1 MEKELA
7 QSDIT
12 VRGKVPKTTQ
22 NFTFL
27 KKIVFSG
34 GFGDFFLIMID
45 GEVKLKLFRQ
55 GMDKDE
61 KDGSGWVTPDY
72 IKRIREWKSNNINSS
87 NIKDNKKE
95 NIDNKKEN
103 VISTSKFD
111 PFGTDSDSY

>member
-34 GFGDFFLIMID
+34 GFGDFFLIMI
-45 GEVKLKLFRQ
+45 
-55 GMDKDE
+55 
-61 KDGSGWVTPDY
+61 
-72 IKRIREWKSNNINSS
+72 
-87 NIKDNKKE
+87 
-95 NIDNKKEN
+95 
-103 VISTSKFD
+103 FD
-111 PFGTDSDSY
+111 PIMGIFKFSDPWWTTGSIDGQGNST

>member
-1 MEKELA
+1 MCDLLGASSEFPAK
-7 QSDIT
+7 
-12 VRGKVPKTTQ
+12 
-22 NFTFL
+22 
-27 KKIVFSG
+27 
-34 GFGDFFLIMID
+34 LIRRID

-55 GMDKDE
+55 G
-61 KDGSGWVTPDY
+61 VTPDY

>member
-1 MEKELA
+1 MCNLLGASSEFPAK
-7 QSDIT
+7 
-12 VRGKVPKTTQ
+12 
-22 NFTFL
+22 
-27 KKIVFSG
+27 
-34 GFGDFFLIMID
+34 LIRRID

>member
-34 GFGDFFLIMID
+34 GFGDFFLIMI
-45 GEVKLKLFRQ
+45 
-55 GMDKDE
+55 
-61 KDGSGWVTPDY
+61 
-72 IKRIREWKSNNINSS
+72 
-87 NIKDNKKE
+87 
-95 NIDNKKEN
+95 
-103 VISTSKFD
+103 FD
-111 PFGTDSDSY
+111 PIMGIFKFSDLWWTTGSIDDQGNST